1 MRLSLGSKFAL
12 TVLVILAATMV
23 ANTLYFIRTSAQ
35 FQEDQLIERGR
46 TLGRLISL
54 VSPEAILGYDYLLL
68 NDYTREVAVQR
79 DVVYLCAAIYAVFRL
94 NVLSPIKKLIAASRE
109 VARGEYPVVEVKT
122 KDEFGLLA

>member
-1 MRLSLGSKFAL
+1 MRISLGSQFAL
-12 TVLVILAATMV
+12 TVLVILAATLA
-23 ANTLYFIRTSAQ
+23 ANTSYYFRTSAQ

-79 DVVYLCAAIYAVFRL
+79 DVVYAAIVTAQGVPISSYVEGRSPLKDRL
-94 NVLSPIKKLIAASRE
+94 RE
-109 VARGEYPVVEVKT
+109 AG
-122 KDEFGLLA
+122 